1 MIIRYEVILYLTIR
15 PIRIVATLAKAVA
28 ASLIQNALH
37 VIPASVMLMAP
48 VFQTTLIIANFQ
60 ILVEKQMLC
69 RACGDLIFRTNCV
82 SKHMAE
88 SAAVKLYFRW

>member
-1 MIIRYEVILYLTIR
+1 MIIRYEVILCSTIR
-15 PIRIVATLAKAVA
+15 LIQTVVTLAKVVA

-37 VIPASVMLMAP
+37 VIPASVMSMAP

-82 SKHMAE
+82 SKHM
-88 SAAVKLYFRW
+88 SHTL

>member
-1 MIIRYEVILYLTIR
+1 MILCSTIR
-15 PIRIVATLAKAVA
+15 LIQIVATLAKAVA

-37 VIPASVMLMAP
+37 VIPANVMSMAP
-48 VFQTTLIIANFQ
+48 VFQTTLTIANFQ

-82 SKHMAE
+82 SKHMT
-88 SAAVKLYFRW
+88 KLSSC